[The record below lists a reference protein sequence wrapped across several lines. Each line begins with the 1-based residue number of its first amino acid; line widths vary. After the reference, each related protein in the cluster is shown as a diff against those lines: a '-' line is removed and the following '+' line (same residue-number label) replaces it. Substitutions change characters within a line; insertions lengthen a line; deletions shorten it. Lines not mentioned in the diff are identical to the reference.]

1 MIDLHSHTHF
11 SDGDLSPSRLLSRAH
26 ERGLEYLAITDHDSV
41 TAFHTLRAERHA
53 HASKDTNP
61 DDSSTTSNASGTI
74 LRLPQLS
81 GGLISG
87 VEVSCQWEGL
97 EIHVL
102 GLFVDVDNVAL
113 TTMLQQQQQRRRERA
128 AAIDLKLQRNGMTG
142 LGAYLD
148 TLPCDA
154 ISRSHVAD
162 FLVNQGH
169 SKNKQHAFNKLIGRK
184 GKAYVAAGW
193 CEFADAIA
201 TIHEAGGI
209 ASLAHPDRYP
219 LSRPRFRRMVEDYC
233 EAGGDAI
240 EVSYSNLN
248 PGSLGHLAE
257 LCEKHELWATA
268 GSDFHSPDHHWMDL
282 GKIRMMPAAC
292 RHSAIWH
299 HPAWQQHIGKLP
311 AIVSAGGSEGSAISD
326 A

>member
-11 SDGDLSPSRLLSRAH
+11 SDGDLAPDSLLSRAS
-26 ERGLEYLAITDHDSV
+26 ELGLEYLAITDHDSV
-41 TAFHTLRAERHA
+41 TAFKTLKNQATSG
-53 HASKDTNP
+53 ASISTDIT
-61 DDSSTTSNASGTI
+61 DSAGKL
-74 LRLPQLS
+74 LRLSELS

-87 VEVSCQWEGL
+87 VEMSCQWEGL

-102 GLFVDVDNVAL
+102 GLLLDVDNPVL
-113 TTMLQQQQQRRRERA
+113 TSLLQKQQERRRQRA
-128 AAIDLKLQRNGMTG
+128 QAIDLKLQRNGITG
-142 LGAYLD
+142 LSAYLD

-169 SKNKQHAFNKLIGRK
+169 SKNKQHAFTKWIGRK
-184 GKAYVAAGW
+184 GKAYVPADW
-193 CEFADAIA
+193 CEFAEAIQ
-201 TIHEAGGI
+201 TIHQAGGI

-248 PGSLGHLAE
+248 PGSLGHLAD
-257 LCEKHELWATA
+257 LCEQHNLWATA

-282 GKIRMMPAAC
+282 GKIRMMPAVC
-292 RHSAIWH
+292 RARAIWH
-299 HPAWQQHIGKLP
+299 HPLWQQHIGQQP
-311 AIVSAGGSEGSAISD
+311 ALLSSEKVIND